1 VHGDSCICVNA
12 PAAPISRHVGG
23 DCRQTRADSLDIA
36 FEARGMLDNLAQT
49 FRFAG
54 QRDEKRRKQG
64 KPARESCPEG

>member
-1 VHGDSCICVNA
+1 
-12 PAAPISRHVGG
+12 VGG